1 MNGLYPIIRRRRV
14 PLMVRDAPPT
24 VAANVEPVKVNAE
37 QTMAALSRDA
47 ATQTTGSAEAG
58 TPNKGNAKTTTD
70 QDTQPAVEADA
81 AE

>member
-14 PLMVRDAPPT
+14 PLMVRDAPPA
-24 VAANVEPVKVNAE
+24 VAANVEPVRVEA
-37 QTMAALSRDA
+37 Q
-47 ATQTTGSAEAG
+47 ATDNEAQTTEPAEAG
-58 TPNKGNAKTTTD
+58 TPNKGNAKTTSN